1 MSNERIFPVS
11 FAQQRLLFLDQLDPG
26 ASAYNLTRAIRMVG
40 PLDPDA
46 LTKTLNKIVQRHG
59 SIRTKFVRE
68 AEKGYQIVS
77 DDVELQLPIIDI
89 YISSSPRR
97 SRTRSTAIG
106 EGRGTQKLQP
116 DLRPPLSRYSR
127 SPGLS
132 CSCTCARNAPHHHRW
147 VVDEHPI
154 RRNWANIR

>member
-46 LTKTLNKIVQRHG
+46 LTKTLNRIVRRHG
-59 SIRTKFVRE
+59 SMRTKFVLK

-77 DDVELQLPIIDI
+77 DEVELQLPTIDI
-89 YISSSPRR
+89 SH
-97 SRTRSTAIG
+97 
-106 EGRGTQKLQP
+106 L
-116 DLRPPLSRYSR
+116 
-127 SPGLS
+127 
-132 CSCTCARNAPHHHRW
+132 PHAVR
-147 VVDEHPI
+147 
-154 RRNWANIR
+154 

>member
-11 FAQQRLLFLDQLDPG
+11 FAQQRLMFLDQLDPG
-26 ASAYNLTRAIRMVG
+26 ASVYNLTRAIRMVG
-40 PLDPDA
+40 PLDPVA
-46 LTKTLNKIVQRHG
+46 LTETLNRIVRRHG
-59 SIRTKFVRE
+59 SLRTKFVLE

-77 DDVELQLPIIDI
+77 DEVELQLPII
-89 YISSSPRR
+89 SSSRRR
-97 SRTRSTAIG
+97 SRTRGTAIG

-116 DLRPPLSRYSR
+116 NLRPALSRCSC
-127 SPGLS
+127 SAELC

-147 VVDEHPI
+147 VVDGHPI